1 MVGGYVQG
9 YYTWRYSDVGMLTP
23 YVRYGEYYGGFKSL
37 TGAPDGQSRTW
48 NLGLVW
54 EPDTHFRVVADWMFK
69 DGLNS
74 TLVANRAQSDF
85 DASQLRLMTQWF
97 WN

>member
-1 MVGGYVQG
+1 
-9 YYTWRYSDVGMLTP
+9 MLTP

-37 TGAPDGQSRTW
+37 NGAPDGQSRTW

-54 EPDTHFRVVADWMFK
+54 EPDTHFRLTADWVFK

-85 DASQLRLMTQWF
+85 DASQLRFQAQWF

>member
-1 MVGGYVQG
+1 
-9 YYTWRYSDVGMLTP
+9 
-23 YVRYGEYYGGFKSL
+23 
-37 TGAPDGQSRTW
+37 
-48 NLGLVW
+48 
-54 EPDTHFRVVADWMFK
+54 MFK